1 MRVQLR
7 FLVGSCFLFLAL
19 YGFYTAYGDPPKALS
34 LPNVDV
40 IPLPAV
46 PPAGERELEDSE
58 AFRAIRAAAEGRVSE
73 NQVTDPIL
81 GDVMQAI
88 AERHREMGLDLDW
101 DRETISTGV
110 AEDISAGR
118 SLHLPRSENAK
129 AAEQLLKA
137 SRLLENVA
145 KRSGDTTDASRE
157 ELVNRMRAEAVKL
170 LSE

>member
-1 MRVQLR
+1 MSVQLR
-7 FLVGSCFLFLAL
+7 FLVGSCFLFVAL
-19 YGFYTAYGDPPKALS
+19 YGFYTAQGDPPTALP
-34 LPNVDV
+34 LPDVDA

-46 PPAGERELEDSE
+46 PPAGKADLEDSE
-58 AFRAIRAAAEGRVSE
+58 AFQAIRAAAEGRVPE
-73 NQVTDPIL
+73 KQVTDPIL

-101 DRETISTGV
+101 DREAGPIGV
-110 AEDISAGR
+110 AEAIVTGDRQR
-118 SLHLPRSENAK
+118 SPQAAK

-145 KRSGDTTDASRE
+145 KRSGGTADLSCKD
-157 ELVNRMRAEAVKL
+157 LVNRMRAEAVKL

>member
-1 MRVQLR
+1 MSVQLR
-7 FLVGSCFLFLAL
+7 FLVGCCFLFLAL
-19 YGFYTAYGDPPKALS
+19 YGFYSAQGDPPKALP
-34 LPNVDV
+34 LPDVDV

-46 PPAGERELEDSE
+46 PPAGDADLKGSR
-58 AFRAIRAAAEGRVSE
+58 AFQAIRAAAEGRTPE

-88 AERHREMGLDLDW
+88 AERHRELGLNLDW
-101 DRETISTGV
+101 DRETGPTGLE
-110 AEDISAGR
+110 EDISVGGSLPALR
-118 SLHLPRSENAK
+118 SANSK

-145 KRSGDTTDASRE
+145 KRSGGTVDSSRND
-157 ELVNRMRAEAVKL
+157 LVNRMRAEAVKL